1 MTDTRIWPEALTDQA
16 FAVRPVHPV
25 HPVHPIRPGRPG
37 RRAGGRWWALLR
49 APALLNGPVGGPD
62 DVAVVEDDRG
72 RLAGPRGW

>member
-16 FAVRPVHPV
+16 CAVCPIHPVRPV
-25 HPVHPIRPGRPG
+25 RPG

-49 APALLNGPVGGPD
+49 APALLNGPAGGPD
-62 DVAVVEDDRG
+62 DVAVIEDDRG